1 MHSGPLSPCEGLSGQ
16 SDTWPALRLVA
27 RCPRV
32 SSLLTE
38 EIDDPRGEIYQLSYL
53 ASAAATNRGISL
65 PICRALNL
73 PFWLS

>member
-1 MHSGPLSPCEGLSGQ
+1 MHSGPLTVRRPLWSI
-16 SDTWPALRLVA
+16 DTRPARLVA

-32 SSLLTE
+32 TSLLTD

>member
-1 MHSGPLSPCEGLSGQ
+1 MHSGAADRAKASLVNRHSSPS
-16 SDTWPALRLVA
+16 LVA

-32 SSLLTE
+32 TSLLTD